1 MIPKREKEVMR
12 QTRHGW
18 RRRLWAWAVWGLA
31 VLLAGG
37 GLRAEDQKR
46 PASSRGKQAK
56 AQKPQYV
63 RLLRDEKGRPVAL
76 QTAVV
81 SYVGRNARGQQVQ
94 VDLIGAIHIAD
105 RAYYQE
111 LNRLFDQYDVLLYEL
126 VAPKGAQPRRGR
138 AGMYAPIARF
148 LGLADQIRQ
157 IDYEKRHFVHADM
170 SPEEFAASMR
180 QKKESL
186 WQMFFKLMG
195 ASLAQQAARPTS
207 DAELLLAL
215 LRQDKKQ
222 LRRVLAEQMAASQSV
237 LRALEGEQ
245 GSTLIAERNK
255 VALKVMQEQIRKGH
269 RKLGI
274 FYGAG
279 HLEDMDRRLRQQYG
293 FRPIGLRWLTAW
305 DLR

>member
-1 MIPKREKEVMR
+1 MRRSLLYLLRQIRLLMLLLVALLLGGQRVLHAEQRE
-12 QTRHGW
+12 
-18 RRRLWAWAVWGLA
+18 
-31 VLLAGG
+31 
-37 GLRAEDQKR
+37 RA
-46 PASSRGKQAK
+46 PAAPK
-56 AQKPQYV
+56 AQSKKPQFV

-81 SYVGRNARGQQVQ
+81 SYAGRNARGEQVQ

-105 RAYYQE
+105 RAYYQN

-126 VAPKGAQPRRGR
+126 VAPKGAQPQRGR
-138 AGMYAPIARF
+138 AGLYAPIARF
-148 LGLADQIRQ
+148 LGLADQIEV

-180 QKKESL
+180 KKKESL
-186 WQMFFKLMG
+186 LKMFFKLMG
-195 ASLAQQAARPTS
+195 ASMAQQAAGGPS
-207 DAELLLAL
+207 DAELLIAL

-222 LRRVLAEQMAASQSV
+222 LRRVLAEQMAASQSI

-245 GSTLIAERNK
+245 GSTLISERNK
-255 VALKVMQEQIRKGH
+255 VALKVMQEQIQKGH

-279 HLEDMDRRLRQQYG
+279 HLEDMDRRLREQHG
-293 FRPIGLRWLTAW
+293 FRPIGRRWLTAW
-305 DLR
+305 DLK